1 MTTKACLGPAA
12 KHKLLTHAHG
22 IQEVVAGVTKQ
33 YVTQVRDQL
42 QAMRTAELSLQKVRK
57 GRAAEASADGAK
69 PLSAVDKVNAQLHL
83 DAQVRFR
90 DMLQTDGPLIYTEL
104 SAHPGT
110 PLSKLLNSSQGCSH
124 CPCVQSK
131 EQALS

>member
-1 MTTKACLGPAA
+1 M
-12 KHKLLTHAHG
+12 
-22 IQEVVAGVTKQ
+22 TKQ

-90 DMLQTDGPLIYTEL
+90 DMLQTDGPLVYTEL
-104 SAHPGT
+104 SVHPGT
-110 PLSKLLNSSQGCSH
+110 SLSNLLNSSQSCSH

>member
-1 MTTKACLGPAA
+1 M
-12 KHKLLTHAHG
+12 
-22 IQEVVAGVTKQ
+22 TKQ

-83 DAQVRFR
+83 DAQVRF
-90 DMLQTDGPLIYTEL
+90 TDVLEIDGTLL
-104 SAHPGT
+104 SAERSVHPGRS
-110 PLSKLLNSSQGCSH
+110 LRQ
-124 CPCVQSK
+124 
-131 EQALS
+131 